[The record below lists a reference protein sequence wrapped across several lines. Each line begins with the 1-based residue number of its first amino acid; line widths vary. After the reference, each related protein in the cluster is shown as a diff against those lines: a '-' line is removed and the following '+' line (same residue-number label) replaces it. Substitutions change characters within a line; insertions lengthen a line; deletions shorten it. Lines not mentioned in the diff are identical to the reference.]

1 MDLITQLKD
10 VMERRGYSQSQVARA
25 IGRSGAVVNQFLQ
38 GKYTGD
44 ISDIQERITS
54 FINREQEKEKNR
66 RIQAHFVTTDMAAKG
81 LEVLAYAHQ
90 ECEICVL
97 YGAAGL
103 GKTMLLGEYA
113 ARNKDALFIEADPGY
128 TARTLLEELCRLLGV
143 KVRGNIH
150 ELIDA
155 CVRELRGSGRL
166 LMVDE
171 AELLPY
177 RALEVLRRLHDK
189 AGIGIVLAGMPRLL
203 INLKGRRG
211 EFAQLYSRVALA
223 LNLGDTLSR
232 DDFNQIAVDMMP
244 EASEANIGDALY
256 TRSLG
261 NARRLFKLAR
271 GVYRICDIS
280 QVPVSVGAIDKFA
293 EMLIH

>member
-1 MDLITQLKD
+1 MELITQLKD
-10 VMERRGYSQSQVARA
+10 VMERRGYSQTQVARA

-66 RIQAHFVTTDMAAKG
+66 RIQAHFVTTEMAAKG

-103 GKTMLLGEYA
+103 GKTMLLKEYVS
-113 ARNKDALFIEADPGY
+113 RNKDALLIEADPGY
-128 TARTLLEELCRLLGV
+128 TARTILEELCRLLGV

-177 RALEVLRRLHDK
+177 RALEILRRLHDK
-189 AGIGIVLAGMPRLL
+189 AGTGVVLAGMPRLL

-244 EASEANIGDALY
+244 EAVESDIGDALY
-256 TRSLG
+256 ARSLG

>member
-1 MDLITQLKD
+1 MELITQLKD
-10 VMERRGYSQSQVARA
+10 VMERRGYSQTQVARA

-44 ISDIQERITS
+44 ISDIQGRITS

-223 LNLGDTLSR
+223 LNLGDALSR
-232 DDFNQIAVDMMP
+232 DDFNQIAMDMMP
-244 EASEANIGDALY
+244 EASEAGIGDALY

>member
-1 MDLITQLKD
+1 MELITQLKD
-10 VMERRGYSQSQVARA
+10 VMERRGYSQTQVARA

-44 ISDIQERITS
+44 ITDIQERITS

-66 RIQAHFVTTDMAAKG
+66 RIQEHFVTTEMAAKG

-103 GKTMLLGEYA
+103 GKTMLLNEYA
-113 ARNKDALFIEADPGY
+113 SRNKDALLIEADPGY
-128 TARTLLEELCRLLGV
+128 TARTILEELCRLLGV

-155 CVRELRGSGRL
+155 CVRELSGSGRL

-177 RALEVLRRLHDK
+177 RALEILRRLHDK
-189 AGIGIVLAGMPRLL
+189 AGIGVVLAGMPRLL

-232 DDFNQIAVDMMP
+232 DDFNQIAVNMMP
-244 EASEANIGDALY
+244 EAGEASIGDALY
-256 TRSLG
+256 ARSLG

>member
-1 MDLITQLKD
+1 MSLITKLKD
-10 VMERRGYSQSQVARA
+10 VMERRAYTQARVARA
-25 IGRSGAVVNQFLQ
+25 IGRNVAVVNQFLQ
-38 GKYTGD
+38 GKYTGNAAD
-44 ISDIQERITS
+44 IEERIS
-54 FINREQEKEKNR
+54 AFISRELEKEKNR
-66 RIQAHFVTTDMAAKG
+66 RIKARFVTTGMAAKG
-81 LEVLAYAHQ
+81 LEVLAYAHY

-103 GKTMLLGEYA
+103 GKTMLLREYA
-113 ARNKDALFIEADPGY
+113 SRNKDAVFIEADPGY
-128 TARTLLEELCRLLGV
+128 TARTLLEELCRQLGV

-155 CVRELRGSGRL
+155 CVRELHDSDRL
-166 LMVDE
+166 LIVDE

-189 AGIGIVLAGMPRLL
+189 ASIGIALAGMPRLL
-203 INLKGRRG
+203 VNLKGRGG

-223 LNLGDTLSR
+223 LNMGDTLAQE
-232 DDFNQIAVDMMP
+232 DFIQIVADLMP
-244 EASEANIGDALY
+244 EACAPDICEALY
-256 TRSLG
+256 KRSMG

-271 GVYRICDIS
+271 GVYRTCSIND
-280 QVPVSVGAIDKFA
+280 VPVSVQAIDKFA

>member
-1 MDLITQLKD
+1 MELITQLKD

-150 ELIDA
+150 ELIDT

-244 EASEANIGDALY
+244 EASEAGIGDALY

>member
-1 MDLITQLKD
+1 MELITQLKD
-10 VMERRGYSQSQVARA
+10 VMERRGYSQTQVARA

-44 ISDIQERITS
+44 ITDIQERITS

-66 RIQAHFVTTDMAAKG
+66 RIQAHFVTTEMAAKG

-103 GKTMLLGEYA
+103 GKTMLLKEYVS
-113 ARNKDALFIEADPGY
+113 RNKDALLIEADPGY
-128 TARTLLEELCRLLGV
+128 TARTILEELCRLLGV

-177 RALEVLRRLHDK
+177 RALEILRRLHDK
-189 AGIGIVLAGMPRLL
+189 AGTGVVLAGMPRLL

-232 DDFNQIAVDMMP
+232 DDFNQIAVNMMP
-244 EASEANIGDALY
+244 EAGEASIGDALY

>member
-1 MDLITQLKD
+1 MSLITQLND
-10 VMERRGYSQSQVARA
+10 VMARRGYTQTHVARA
-25 IGRSGAVVNQFLQ
+25 IGRSSAVISQYLQ
-38 GKYTGD
+38 GKYQGD
-44 ISDIQERITS
+44 MADIEERISAFVT
-54 FINREQEKEKNR
+54 REREKENSR
-66 RIQAHFVTTDMAAKG
+66 RIKAKFVTTGMAAKG
-81 LEVLAYAHQ
+81 LEVLAYAHL

-103 GKTMLLGEYA
+103 GKTMILREYA
-113 ARNKDALFIEADPGY
+113 ARNRDAVLIEADPGY
-128 TARTLLEELCRLLGV
+128 TARTLLEELCRQLGV

-155 CVRELRGSGRL
+155 CVRELRDSGRL

-189 AGIGIVLAGMPRLL
+189 AGIGVVLAGMPRLL

-223 LNLGDTLSR
+223 LNLGDTLTQE
-232 DDFNQIAVDMMP
+232 DFNQIATGLMP
-244 EASEANIGDALY
+244 EAAEPEISEALY

-280 QVPVSVGAIDKFA
+280 DAPVSVQAIDKFA

>member
-1 MDLITQLKD
+1 MELITQLKD
-10 VMERRGYSQSQVARA
+10 VMERRGYSQTQVARA

-44 ISDIQERITS
+44 ITDIQERITS

-66 RIQAHFVTTDMAAKG
+66 RIQAHFVTTEMAAKG

-103 GKTMLLGEYA
+103 GKTMLLKEYVS
-113 ARNKDALFIEADPGY
+113 RNKDALLIEADPGY
-128 TARTLLEELCRLLGV
+128 TARTILEELCRLLGV

-177 RALEVLRRLHDK
+177 RALEILRRLHDK
-189 AGIGIVLAGMPRLL
+189 AGTGVVLAGMPRLL

-232 DDFNQIAVDMMP
+232 DDFNQIAVNIMP
-244 EASEANIGDALY
+244 EAGEASIGDALY

>member
-1 MDLITQLKD
+1 MELITQLKD
-10 VMERRGYSQSQVARA
+10 VMERRGYSQTQVARA

-244 EASEANIGDALY
+244 EASEAGIGDALY

>member
-1 MDLITQLKD
+1 MELITQLKD
-10 VMERRGYSQSQVARA
+10 VMERRGYSQTQVARA
-25 IGRSGAVVNQFLQ
+25 IGRSAAVVNQFLQ
-38 GKYTGD
+38 NKYTGD
-44 ISDIQERITS
+44 IADIQERITS

-66 RIQAHFVTTDMAAKG
+66 RLQARFVTTEMAAKG

-103 GKTMLLGEYA
+103 GKTMLLSEYA
-113 ARNKDALFIEADPGY
+113 ARNKSALFIEADPGY

-143 KVRGNIH
+143 KARGNIH

-155 CVRELRGSGRL
+155 CVRELHGSGRL

-189 AGIGIVLAGMPRLL
+189 AGTGVVLAGMPRLL

-232 DDFNQIAVDMMP
+232 DDFNQIAADMMP
-244 EASEANIGDALY
+244 EADKPNISDALY
-256 TRSLG
+256 ARSMG

-280 QVPVSVGAIDKFA
+280 KAPVSVGAIDKFA

>member
-1 MDLITQLKD
+1 MELITQLKD
-10 VMERRGYSQSQVARA
+10 VMERRGYSQTQVARA

-44 ISDIQERITS
+44 ITDIQERITS
-54 FINREQEKEKNR
+54 FINRELEKEKNR
-66 RIQAHFVTTDMAAKG
+66 RIQAHFVTTEMAAKG

-103 GKTMLLGEYA
+103 GKTMLLNEYA
-113 ARNKDALFIEADPGY
+113 SRNKDALLIEADPGY
-128 TARTLLEELCRLLGV
+128 TARTILEELCRLLGV

-155 CVRELRGSGRL
+155 CVRELSGSGRL

-177 RALEVLRRLHDK
+177 RALEILRRLHDK
-189 AGIGIVLAGMPRLL
+189 AGIGVVLAGMPRLL

-232 DDFNQIAVDMMP
+232 DDFNQIAVNMMP
-244 EASEANIGDALY
+244 EAGEASIGDALY
-256 TRSLG
+256 ARSLG

>member
-1 MDLITQLKD
+1 MELITQLKD

-223 LNLGDTLSR
+223 LNLGDALSR

-244 EASEANIGDALY
+244 EASEADIGDALY

>member
-1 MDLITQLKD
+1 MELITQLKD
-10 VMERRGYSQSQVARA
+10 VMERRGYSQTQVARA
-25 IGRSGAVVNQFLQ
+25 IGRSVAVVNQFLQ
-38 GKYTGD
+38 NKYTGD
-44 ISDIQERITS
+44 MADIQERITS

-66 RIQAHFVTTDMAAKG
+66 RIQAHFVTTEMAAKG

-103 GKTMLLGEYA
+103 GKTMLLSEYA
-113 ARNKDALFIEADPGY
+113 ARNKDALLIEADPGY
-128 TARTLLEELCRLLGV
+128 TARTILEELSRLLGV
-143 KVRGNIH
+143 KARGNIH

-155 CVRELRGSGRL
+155 CVRELHGSGRL

-189 AGIGIVLAGMPRLL
+189 AGIGVVLAGMPRLL

-232 DDFNQIAVDMMP
+232 DDFNQIAADMMP
-244 EASEANIGDALY
+244 ESDNPDIGDALY
-256 TRSLG
+256 ARSMG

-280 QVPVSVGAIDKFA
+280 QAPVSVGAIDKFA

>member
-1 MDLITQLKD
+1 MSLITQLKD
-10 VMERRGYSQSQVARA
+10 VMERRGYTQTHVARA
-25 IGRSGAVVNQFLQ
+25 IGRTHPVVNQFLQ
-38 GKYTGD
+38 GKYRGD
-44 ISDIQERITS
+44 VADIEERIS
-54 FINREQEKEKNR
+54 AFVSRELEKEKNR
-66 RIQAHFVTTDMAAKG
+66 RIKVRFVTTAMAAKG

-103 GKTMLLGEYA
+103 GKTMVLREYA
-113 ARNKDALFIEADPGY
+113 ARNRDAVLIEADPGY
-128 TARTLLEELCRLLGV
+128 TARTLLEELCRQLGV

-155 CVRELRGSGRL
+155 CVRELRDSGRL

-223 LNLGDTLSR
+223 LNLGDTLTR
-232 DDFNQIAVDMMP
+232 DDFQQIATDLIP
-244 EASEANIGDALY
+244 EAASPEISEALY
-256 TRSLG
+256 
-261 NARRLFKLAR
+261 ARWGMPAACSNWRVVFTGFVISAMRQSVCRL
-271 GVYRICDIS
+271 
-280 QVPVSVGAIDKFA
+280 
-293 EMLIH
+293 LINFQKC